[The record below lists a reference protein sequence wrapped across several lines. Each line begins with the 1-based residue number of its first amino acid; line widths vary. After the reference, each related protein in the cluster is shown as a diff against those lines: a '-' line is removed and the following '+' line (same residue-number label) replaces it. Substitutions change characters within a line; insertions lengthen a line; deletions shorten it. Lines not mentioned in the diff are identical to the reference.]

1 MSQVPQKVAVDLT
14 PVLPGGENGGAKI
27 FVLDLLSQL
36 AEMRPDTQFILLTQ
50 AASHDELAHLDRP
63 NMQRR
68 MVLGALTADSSRSRL
83 KSLAGCIAP
92 RVPAR
97 FQRVLSRVVYRL
109 NAKLKRRGT
118 EGLLRQLGVDL
129 LFCPFTAPTYF
140 DPSIPTVCTIYDL
153 QYKTYPEFFTPED
166 VAQRAQTFVDAARRA
181 NALAAISDYSRQSA
195 IDHGDLEPDRIR
207 TIHLR
212 MARRIAPDASQSTDV
227 LDRLEL
233 TRQRYLVFPANFWKH
248 KNHEMLLTAF
258 GMACREGGLDPYIKL
273 VCTGAPGP
281 RRDWLM
287 RAAHALNLGDRIIFP
302 GYLPNAELAALI
314 SHSTGVVFPS
324 LYEGFG
330 LPVIEAMAAGV
341 PVACSNTTSLP
352 EVAADAAIM
361 FDPRIPEQI
370 AAAMIALVKDE
381 PLRAKL
387 VEAGRRR
394 ADEFSDSKRMAN
406 EYWDLFASALAN
418 SRHENLITG
427 VHVDGWVGGSL
438 KIQTAPLSG
447 ARSVEV
453 TFLAP
458 AWLPQRSVTVQR
470 YRQGKP
476 DGDAVKL
483 KRGSETVVSLPMD
496 GAGGFYELQFKPTFV
511 PARHK
516 LGDDQRELSAML
528 QRCSIVA
535 DDNAPIE
542 LFPEKVSA

>member
-1 MSQVPQKVAVDLT
+1 MSQVPQKIAVDLT

-36 AEMRPDTQFILLTQ
+36 AEMRPDAQFILLTQ
-50 AASHDELAHLDRP
+50 AASHDELAKLDRP
-63 NMQRR
+63 NVQRR
-68 MVLGALTADSSRSRL
+68 MVLGALTANSGRSRL
-83 KSLAGCIAP
+83 KNLAGRVVP
-92 RVPAR
+92 KVPAR
-97 FQRVLSRVVYRL
+97 FQRVLSRGIYRL
-109 NAKLKRRGT
+109 NTRLKRRGT

-140 DPSIPTVCTIYDL
+140 EPRIPTVCTIYDL

-166 VAQRAQTFVDAARRA
+166 VAQRAQTFLDAARRA
-181 NALAAISDYSRQSA
+181 DALAAISDYSRQSA

-212 MARRIAPDASQSTDV
+212 MARRIAPDASQTTQV

-258 GMACREGGLDPYIKL
+258 GMACREGGLGPYIKL
-273 VCTGAPGP
+273 VCTGAPGA

-287 RAAHALNLGDRIIFP
+287 RAARALNLSDRIIFP
-302 GYLPNAELAALI
+302 GYLPNAELATLI
-314 SHSTGVVFPS
+314 SCSSGVVFPS

-330 LPVIEAMAAGV
+330 LPVIEAMTAGV

-370 AAAMIALVKDE
+370 AAAMITLVTNE
-381 PLRAKL
+381 SLRAKL
-387 VEAGRRR
+387 IEAGRRR
-394 ADEFSDSKRMAN
+394 VDEFSDSKRMAN
-406 EYWDLFASALAN
+406 EYWDLFVSALAN

-427 VHVDGWVGGSL
+427 VHVDGWVGGNL
-438 KIQTAPLSG
+438 RIQTAPLLG

-453 TFLAP
+453 TLLAP
-458 AWLPQRSVTVQR
+458 EWAPQRSVTVQR
-470 YRQGKP
+470 FREGKP
-476 DGDAVKL
+476 DGDAVRI
-483 KRGSETVVSLPMD
+483 KRGSEVVVSLPMD
-496 GAGGFYELQFKPTFV
+496 GAGGFYELQIRPTFV

-535 DDNAPIE
+535 DDNTPIE